1 MRKKDYKLKH
11 KIKYCVVNCHDKF
24 DRYFVN
30 EKWGDSQFVPFSK
43 TSYDDPYDEVD
54 YNYLS
59 QKKIRKY
66 LKRWLL
72 KHINHTVEEVY
83 SEYVKLGW
91 RNELEKKIIWDKIV
105 RNGIHETTKYYWKF
119 YDGLYIDSNN
129 ILRYKK
135 KGLPK

>member
-66 LKRWLL
+66 LKR
-72 KHINHTVEEVY
+72 
-83 SEYVKLGW
+83 
-91 RNELEKKIIWDKIV
+91 
-105 RNGIHETTKYYWKF
+105 
-119 YDGLYIDSNN
+119 
-129 ILRYKK
+129 
-135 KGLPK
+135 